1 VLTHLH
7 GASAQSFY
15 DFAKS
20 FFIAT
25 LLNHFSLLIAQSL
38 FIAAALSYF
47 LLSRVILFQN
57 G

>member
-7 GASAQSFY
+7 GASDQSFY

-25 LLNHFSLLIAQSL
+25 QISHFPLLIAQSF

-47 LLSRVILFQN
+47 LLSRVILLQN